1 MSKVQ
6 IACCFKQVS
15 SVLEQLPPLLTLGL
29 KFRCE
34 GVRCLGWRAPVDVSF
49 SSLRSASR
57 LMADY
62 GLENTGSNWILF
74 MGGVRKMEKKG
85 SCNLERVHGGPCSG
99 SFSERGNSRDIV
111 EGLQRVTL
119 GLQRGQF
126 EKLPILRSH
135 RLGGHDGHQAGLVM
149 SDHLHTNQ
157 QR

>member
-49 SSLRSASR
+49 SSLGSASR

-62 GLENTGSNWILF
+62 GLQNTGSKWIIF
-74 MGGVRKMEKKG
+74 MGGVRKIRKKDRATWKGYMED
-85 SCNLERVHGGPCSG
+85 LVSG
-99 SFSERGNSRDIV
+99 ASQERGNSRHIF

-119 GLQRGQF
+119 VLQGGQF
-126 EKLPILRSH
+126 EKLQMLRSH
-135 RLGGHDGHQAGLVM
+135 HIGGHDG
-149 SDHLHTNQ
+149 
-157 QR
+157 R